1 MVDPRISLDAEAVA
15 VAAKR
20 VGSHADDVRLSHSC
34 ARTRLDD
41 ALYGCVGRSGDELSA
56 LSARWAAVEARHGE
70 RLDSLSTLVRA
81 AGVKLT
87 DEDRR
92 NATRVARVA
101 DEAANL

>member
-1 MVDPRISLDAEAVA
+1 MAKPEIALDLDAVA

-20 VGSHADDVRLSHSC
+20 IGTHADDVRQSYSS

-56 LSARWAAVEARHGE
+56 LSTRWAAVEARHGE
-70 RLDSLSTLVRA
+70 RLDSLSNLVRA
-81 AGVKLT
+81 AGAKLT

-92 NATRVARVA
+92 NAARVARVG
-101 DEAANL
+101 DEARHF